1 MKIGYAR
8 VSARQ
13 QNLDMQLEAFRKE
26 GCEKIYQEKKTAFK
40 ERPELTQALDDLR
53 AGDTLYVW
61 ALDRLG
67 RTMFEVLDNIK
78 KIHDRGASLS
88 AMVQNIDTSMP
99 TGKILIPIFSIL
111 TELEIELKRERVAES
126 IRLAREQGRRL
137 GRPAGISDEAKKT
150 AQTAYKMY
158 HSKDPTYPVRKICET
173 LNMSL
178 RTFYKYIKIIEQ
190 QKNEQHVRKKI
201 HIENQRRRIKNVI
214 RTESFDK

>member
-8 VSARQ
+8 VNTRQ

-40 ERPELTQALDDLR
+40 ERPELTQTLDNLR

-67 RTMFEVLDNIK
+67 RSLFEIIENVK
-78 KIHDRGASLS
+78 KIHDRGAYLS
-88 AMVQNIDTSMP
+88 AIVQNIDTSMP
-99 TGKILIPIFSIL
+99 TGKILISIFSIL
-111 TELEIELKRERVAES
+111 AELEIELKRERVAAG

-158 HSKDPTYPVRKICET
+158 HSKDPAYSVREICKTLKI
-173 LNMSL
+173 SL

-190 QKNEQHVRKKI
+190 QKK
-201 HIENQRRRIKNVI
+201 
-214 RTESFDK
+214 